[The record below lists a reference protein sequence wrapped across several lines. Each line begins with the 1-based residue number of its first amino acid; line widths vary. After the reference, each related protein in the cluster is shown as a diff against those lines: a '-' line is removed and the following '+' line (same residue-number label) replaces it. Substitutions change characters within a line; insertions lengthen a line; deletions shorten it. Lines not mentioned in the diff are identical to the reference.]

1 MSSAACHFVP
11 STNTLEH
18 WLGRVSTGRFWLAR
32 AHAGN
37 AQWGFVG
44 GAHGARARAGLPA
57 ITVPCGFEAP
67 RDGGGGPLP
76 VGLQIIG
83 RAFGEADMISVAH
96 VFEQTADFAWGS
108 PPA

>member
-1 MSSAACHFVP
+1 
-11 STNTLEH
+11 
-18 WLGRVSTGRFWLAR
+18 
-32 AHAGN
+32 
-37 AQWGFVG
+37 
-44 GAHGARARAGLPA
+44 
-57 ITVPCGFEAP
+57 VPCGFEAP